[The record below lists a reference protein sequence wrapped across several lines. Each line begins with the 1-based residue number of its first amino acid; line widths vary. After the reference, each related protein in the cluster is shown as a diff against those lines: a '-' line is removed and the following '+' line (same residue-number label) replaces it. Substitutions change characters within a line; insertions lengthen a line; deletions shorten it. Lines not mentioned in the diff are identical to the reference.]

1 MAPSPSFLQLQSL
14 LLLPARAQFFPA
26 AEISTAVVILPQ
38 AAPHPAQAAKAL
50 SMPAPAVAA
59 AIKAVAAAMQA
70 AVAAAMQAAV
80 AGRMNMGSNA
90 ACRRCCTVLESG
102 RWVEAFQAQQPW
114 WSRYAWAAGF
124 DAGSNPLASGANF

>member
-70 AVAAAMQAAV
+70 AVA
-80 AGRMNMGSNA
+80 GRMNMGSNA